1 MNERRSNLRNV
12 VLASAL
18 SGAIAVAGCQSTDQ
32 SGSKPAPPQP
42 NGNPSDQTVVNAWRS
57 GEGEP
62 LFDGATLR
70 GWVQRGGKA
79 QYRVEEGVIVGTTVP
94 HTPNSFLCTEK
105 TYGDFE
111 LTLDFKVDPRVNS
124 GVQFR
129 SLSTPEYQNGRV
141 HGYQA
146 EIDPSERAWTGGL
159 YDEGR
164 RNWLVNLEGNPEGRK
179 AFRQNDWNTMKIRAV
194 GDTISIWINGVPT
207 VREFRDSRTAEG
219 FIALQ
224 VHDVGKNETPME
236 VRWRNI
242 RLTRVASK

>member
-1 MNERRSNLRNV
+1 MKKNVLKSAVRLGMIVGAMGVALMPACGGGERVQRDVAVEPTPVQPESNV
-12 VLASAL
+12 V
-18 SGAIAVAGCQSTDQ
+18 
-32 SGSKPAPPQP
+32 K
-42 NGNPSDQTVVNAWRS
+42 
-57 GEGEP
+57 
-62 LFDGATLR
+62 LFDGVSLA
-70 GWVQRGGKA
+70 GWVRRGGKA
-79 QYRVEEGVIVGTTVP
+79 TYRVEDGAIVGTTVA

-111 LTLDFKVDPRVNS
+111 LTLEFKVDPRVNS

-164 RNWLVNLEGNPEGRK
+164 RGWLAKLEGNAAGRK
-179 AFRQNDWNTMKIRAV
+179 AFKQNEWNTMKIRAL

-207 VREFRDSRTAEG
+207 VTEFKDGRTAEG

-242 RLTRVASK
+242 LLTPVPSN